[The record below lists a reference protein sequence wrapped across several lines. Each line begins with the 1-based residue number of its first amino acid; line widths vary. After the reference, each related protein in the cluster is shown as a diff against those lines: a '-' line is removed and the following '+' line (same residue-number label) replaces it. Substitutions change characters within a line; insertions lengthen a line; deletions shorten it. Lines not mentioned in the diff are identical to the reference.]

1 MECFCCEGPL
11 ERHQLALSPALRI
24 HTVGDSLSG
33 KEEQLL
39 LKLLAKVLQ
48 LLQHLPVMTDL
59 TGLWL
64 AVGGRAAVDGG
75 LSQLHQ
81 KQHGKQLCQYM
92 LHRTLTLGSVGL
104 AAEAGRL
111 GLGSLHRAGQ
121 NVYASLMAAIP
132 FAAIETYRVKL
143 LRQTLNLR
151 REGLKLWTRDRG
163 LELLRLLYRRV
174 RLK

>member
-1 MECFCCEGPL
+1 MSGATEHLVKQICDL
-11 ERHQLALSPALRI
+11 ENH
-24 HTVGDSLSG
+24 SLQ
-33 KEEQLL
+33 EEQLL

-121 NVYASLMAAIP
+121 NVYASLMAAMYD
-132 FAAIETYRVKL
+132 TYNAKQNAV
-143 LRQTLNLR
+143 
-151 REGLKLWTRDRG
+151 
-163 LELLRLLYRRV
+163 
-174 RLK
+174 